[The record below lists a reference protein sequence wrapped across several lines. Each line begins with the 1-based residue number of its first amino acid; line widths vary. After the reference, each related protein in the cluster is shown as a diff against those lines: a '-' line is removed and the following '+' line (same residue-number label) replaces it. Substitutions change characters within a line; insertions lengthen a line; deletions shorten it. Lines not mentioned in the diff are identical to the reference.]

1 LLFGSDYEKNNSN
14 NSNSIDS
21 ILVKDYFRFRLEERE
36 SLLKLITTILQK
48 NLDLSKNIRDLES
61 GIEKYYKLEEV
72 KKIENLPNE
81 NPAKF

>member
-1 LLFGSDYEKNNSN
+1 MLFGSDYEKNNSN